1 MAQQQRPPRIG
12 SQPTPRDPQTE
23 AVRNETTKGNP
34 FKPKYGSTGSGQ
46 R

>member
-1 MAQQQRPPRIG
+1 MAQRPPRIG

-23 AVRNETTKGNP
+23 AVRDQTTRGNP
-34 FKPKYGSTGSGQ
+34 FGSKYSSKGKEQ

>member
-1 MAQQQRPPRIG
+1 MAGQQRPIG
-12 SQPTPRDPQTE
+12 SRPTPRDPQTE